1 MSQQTERTA
10 LATVVLLAT
19 AGFVSGASMRAADPL
34 LPTLAREFRVAVPDA
49 AFVLTAF
56 TFAYGTF
63 QAIHGPLGDRFGKL
77 RVIASGMVAAAL
89 AAMLCAFAPT
99 LAVLNT
105 GRFLT
110 GMAAG
115 AVIPLSLAFIGDR
128 FPYEGRQAI
137 LGRFIAGTLLGQSFG
152 PLIGGVMSD
161 AFGWRSTFGVIAAG
175 FLLLAVL
182 IGRESL
188 RIGDRG
194 TGSYTPPWRR
204 YATIVASP
212 RARPVLAT
220 VAVEGI
226 LFFGALGFVGA
237 HIKEAF
243 HLSDTVT
250 GLIVAG
256 FGIGGLCYSFLVR
269 RLVGR
274 LGEAGLVRGGGWL
287 MALCF
292 VMIAVLP
299 SAAAVAP
306 FVALQGFAFYMLHN
320 TLQTRAT
327 EISPEAR
334 GAGVSLF
341 AMCLFLGQAIGVVL
355 FGWSIEHFGYTWPFV
370 AAGLALW
377 VLAEV
382 FRRSVKRTAGK
393 VSTPTARP

>member
-1 MSQQTERTA
+1 MSHPSSQVPFV
-10 LATVVLLAT
+10 TVFLLAT
-19 AGFVSGASMRAADPL
+19 AGFVSGASMRATDPL
-34 LPTLAREFRVAVPDA
+34 LPTLAREFGVAVADA

-77 RVIASGMVAAAL
+77 RVIASGMAAAAL
-89 AAMLCAFAPT
+89 AAGLCAFAPT
-99 LAVLNT
+99 LSVLNT

-110 GMAAG
+110 GMCAG

-128 FPYEGRQAI
+128 FPYEGRQAV

-182 IGRESL
+182 IGRESM

-194 TGSYTPPWRR
+194 TGHYTPPWKR
-204 YATIVASP
+204 YATILASP

-220 VAVEGI
+220 VGIEGI

-237 HIKEAF
+237 HIKETF
-243 HLSDTVT
+243 HLSDTLT
-250 GLIVAG
+250 GIIVAG
-256 FGIGGLCYSFLVR
+256 FGLGGLTYSFLVK

-274 LGEAGLVRGGGWL
+274 LGEAGLVRAGGWT

-292 VMIAVLP
+292 LMIGVLP
-299 SAAAVAP
+299 SAALVAP
-306 FVALQGFAFYMLHN
+306 FVAFQGFAFYMLHN

-341 AMCLFLGQAIGVVL
+341 AMCLFLGQAVGVAL
-355 FGWSIEHFGYTWPFV
+355 FGWAIHHVGYAVPFI
-370 AAGLALW
+370 AAGVALW
-377 VLAEV
+377 LLAEV
-382 FRRSVKRTAGK
+382 FRRSVKRTAAK
-393 VSTPTARP
+393 ART